1 MIAVGYSFGMYWNPL
16 LISTI
21 CQQVNTANQNIETTS
36 QLLMNYRRNVQF
48 NLESTN
54 SLKPPIGVP
63 ELAKSHETK

>member
-1 MIAVGYSFGMYWNPL
+1 
-16 LISTI
+16 
-21 CQQVNTANQNIETTS
+21 VNTANQNIETTA

-63 ELAKSHETK
+63 ELAKSRGTK